1 MVFHWPLW
9 DRVATVAKRGREQS
23 GSVAIANKR
32 DAFAVKPCC
41 SNQHAPFEND
51 ATRNCFHRKFR
62 TLVQSFHAPRF
73 YGASYRWRSA
83 YC

>member
-9 DRVATVAKRGREQS
+9 NRAATVAKRSREQN

-41 SNQHAPFEND
+41 SNQRAHFEND
-51 ATRNCFHRKFR
+51 ATRNCFYRNFP
-62 TLVQSFHAPRF
+62 TLVQSFYAHRS
-73 YGASYRWRSA
+73 YGASHRWRSA
-83 YC
+83 CH